1 MSIELSAGL
10 LPHRDAPRIAKL
22 AEDLGYAR
30 LWVYDSP
37 ALYADVWITLARA
50 AEATQRIG
58 LGTGV
63 MVPHLR
69 HVLVTA
75 SAVATLEEL
84 APGRTTLAVGT
95 GFTARMTFGQ
105 RPLPW
110 DRVADYVRAL
120 RGLLRGETVE
130 YEGHMLRMMH
140 PEETAP
146 PRPIDV
152 PILIG
157 ANGPKGLAVAREL
170 GDGVMSVGV
179 PQPGFA
185 HSAMLQTGTVL
196 RDGEDFTTPRVI
208 DAIGPTAAAGYH
220 AVYES
225 AGAAVDN
232 LPNGKAWRE
241 EIERFPE
248 DVRHLHVHEGHFVR
262 LSDLDRR
269 HVSLEIAGGGLVGT
283 PDQIREK
290 VAALEA
296 GGCTEIFYAPIG
308 DIETELRS
316 MAEVLL
322 G

>member
-1 MSIELSAGL
+1 MAIELSAGL

-30 LWVYDSP
+30 VWVYDSP
-37 ALYADVWITLARA
+37 ALYGDVWITLARA

-75 SAVATLEEL
+75 SALASLEEL
-84 APGRTTLAVGT
+84 APGRTTLAIGT

-110 DRVADYVRAL
+110 KDVADYVRAL
-120 RGLLRGETVE
+120 RGLLRGETVA
-130 YEGHMLRMMH
+130 YQGTQLRMMH

-146 PRPIDV
+146 PRPIEV

-196 RDGEDFTTPRVI
+196 QEGEDMGTPRVV
-208 DAIGPTAAAGYH
+208 DALGPTAAAGYH
-220 AVYES
+220 AIYES
-225 AGAAVDN
+225 AGAAVDD

-241 EIERFPE
+241 EIERFPA

-269 HVSLEIAGGGLVGT
+269 HVSLDIAGGGLVGT
-283 PDQIREK
+283 PEQIREK
-290 VAALEA
+290 AAALEA
-296 GGCTEIFYAPIG
+296 AGCTEIFYAPIG
-308 DIETELRS
+308 DIEAELRA
-316 MAEVLL
+316 MAAVLL
-322 G
+322 A

>member
-1 MSIELSAGL
+1 
-10 LPHRDAPRIAKL
+10 
-22 AEDLGYAR
+22 
-30 LWVYDSP
+30 
-37 ALYADVWITLARA
+37 
-50 AEATQRIG
+50 
-58 LGTGV
+58 
-63 MVPHLR
+63 
-69 HVLVTA
+69 
-75 SAVATLEEL
+75 
-84 APGRTTLAVGT
+84 
-95 GFTARMTFGQ
+95 
-105 RPLPW
+105 
-110 DRVADYVRAL
+110 VADYVRAL
-120 RGLLRGETVE
+120 RGLLRGETVA
-130 YEGHMLRMMH
+130 YEGTKLRMMH

-146 PRPIDV
+146 ARPIEV

-208 DAIGPTAAAGYH
+208 DALGPTAAAGYH

-225 AGAAVDN
+225 AGAAVDD

-248 DVRHLHVHEGHFVR
+248 DERHLHVHEGHFVR
-262 LSDLDRR
+262 LSELDRR
-269 HVSLEIAGGGLVGT
+269 HVSLAIAGGGLVGT
-283 PDQIREK
+283 PEQIREK

-308 DIETELRS
+308 DIETELRA